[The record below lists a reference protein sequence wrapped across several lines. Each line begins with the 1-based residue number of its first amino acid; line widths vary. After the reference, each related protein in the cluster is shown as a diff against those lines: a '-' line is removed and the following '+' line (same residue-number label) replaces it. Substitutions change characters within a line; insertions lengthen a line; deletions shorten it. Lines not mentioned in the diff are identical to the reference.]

1 MPLVCDCCGCFKS
14 IGVKLKLF
22 VKEKDRGMFEG
33 GDDDV
38 DDLIQLLQLTP
49 DLNNDTA
56 NWTTVV
62 VYGVRSRHKTR

>member
-1 MPLVCDCCGCFKS
+1 
-14 IGVKLKLF
+14 
-22 VKEKDRGMFEG
+22 MFEG